1 MKRVSS
7 VVALSLAL
15 TLAHA
20 THASASDVEEGE
32 QLFVLQCE
40 ICHGAMYGE
49 ETGFRE
55 PFNSPRRIQLA
66 MLDSI
71 TSLDSVT
78 SNAAHLLS
86 GLISGSSTKETQ
98 LTSSPTGEH
107 LAVALPNGPPLRGII
122 GRPAASV
129 EGYAYS
135 KSMLETLKGVVWSV
149 EKLDRW
155 ITNSQAW
162 APGSFMYYKQDDADI
177 RRKIILYLKANP

>member
-1 MKRVSS
+1 MKRVSTI
-7 VVALSLAL
+7 AAISLAL

-32 QLFVLQCE
+32 KLYVLQCE
-40 ICHGAMYGE
+40 ICHGVIYEE

-55 PFNSPRRIQLA
+55 PFSSPRRVQLA
-66 MLDSI
+66 M
-71 TSLDSVT
+71 LDSVT
-78 SNAAHLLS
+78 SNAAHPLS
-86 GLISGSSTKETQ
+86 GLIPGSSTKETQ
-98 LTSSPTGEH
+98 LMLMPTGDH

-122 GRPAASV
+122 GRSAATV
-129 EGYAYS
+129 EGYKYS
-135 KSMLETLKGVVWSV
+135 KAILATLKGVVVWSE

-162 APGSFMYYKQDDADI
+162 VPGSFMYYKQEDADN